1 MVDSVENSEEENG
14 EEENGKEE
22 NREEE
27 NSNMVATATDVTAR
41 VGTPSRADLLVQTI

>member
-27 NSNMVATATDVTAR
+27 NSNMVATATDVTDR
-41 VGTPSRADLLVQTI
+41 VGATPS